1 MSLSQPLC
9 YSPSVQSDSVGQ
21 VSVLVQTAD
30 DPKVTAVVWLYPSR
44 YLIPGAPV
52 RIPKST
58 RQWIVGQVYPN
69 DCKVRLRKEQ
79 RAS

>member
-1 MSLSQPLC
+1 M
-9 YSPSVQSDSVGQ
+9 
-21 VSVLVQTAD
+21 LVQTAD
-30 DPKVTAVVWLYPSR
+30 EPKLTAVVWLHPSR

-52 RIPKST
+52 RILKST

-69 DCKVRLRKEQ
+69 ACKDRLRRAQ